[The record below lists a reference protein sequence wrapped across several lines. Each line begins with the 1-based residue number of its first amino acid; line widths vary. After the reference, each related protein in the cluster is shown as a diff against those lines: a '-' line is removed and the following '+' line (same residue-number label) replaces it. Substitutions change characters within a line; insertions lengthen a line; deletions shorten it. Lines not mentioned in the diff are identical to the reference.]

1 MRGSLC
7 WVVPCWV
14 SGMGECFREE
24 KLMSLDLV
32 SFWGET
38 NTILSELVCLG
49 LGAAVPAN
57 ELSLSARSVPCL
69 CKEGVLL
76 RLLSRFSRVRLCP
89 RVPLGTPPALPP
101 SRPRPVRMRP

>member
-69 CKEGVLL
+69 CKEGLLL
-76 RLLSRFSRVRLCP
+76 RLLSRFSRVRLCA
-89 RVPLGTPPALPP
+89 TP
-101 SRPRPVRMRP
+101 